1 MVDLALHAEE
11 GPVLR
16 QDIAERPAIS
26 ADYVAQLFRHLRKA
40 ELVKGIKG
48 PGGGYR
54 LIRDPATITA
64 GHVLRAVEGPVAVVH
79 CVKCPTRAQML
90 TTRGVALG
98 SGYRQAPARTGLARA
113 GLA

>member
-1 MVDLALHAEE
+1 M
-11 GPVLR
+11 R

-54 LIRDPATITA
+54 LIQGPATITA

-79 CVKCPTRAQML
+79 CVKCPTRAQLLM
-90 TTRGVALG
+90 TRGVALG
-98 SGYRQAPARTGLARA
+98 SGYRQGPARMGLARA